1 MREIYHYGTKRHSG
15 RYPWGSGDRPHQ
27 HDSGR
32 ASVKKSQSK
41 ILQYR
46 NGEIRTKSALR
57 KCGSAFI
64 SDKDNNWKAM
74 TVEMIDNKLQMYP
87 PAQTIA
93 WYEEH
98 MDGVNPYPKNY
109 KDNETLR
116 FAGGNLSI
124 KDLARSNPY
133 FKKKDGYADNCTKCA
148 ATLEMRARG
157 YDVSAGRSYEGVDS
171 NCYSYWFDGANREV
185 ANTNDVNSIL
195 HDFGPGARGA
205 IDFRNKGGGGH
216 EIFWCIDDD
225 GKLTYLDGQNGN
237 GLTEKTLNAE
247 YQGTD
252 ILTKMLMEQYGFD
265 GSKPAGIVR
274 LDNAKPNLEAMAEDS
289 VFTDSFR
296 SHGRDYT
303 DAGIDAG
310 DYKYKNGEIVDKN
323 DIFPEDIEYDYDN
336 PEYKKLFDKWY
347 NSSDVEQLDSL
358 ASDTSEYY
366 YNIGEDYLQPADKP
380 YSSFN
385 LKGIEKYNKALGLAG
400 KKRGYK

>member
-1 MREIYHYGTKRHSG
+1 MNEIYHYGTKRHSG

-32 ASVKKSQSK
+32 SSVKKSQAK
-41 ILQYR
+41 VLQFR
-46 NGEIRTKSALR
+46 NGDISTKSALR

-64 SDKDNNWKAM
+64 SNEDNNWKAM
-74 TVEMIDNKLQMYP
+74 TAELIDGKVQMYP

-93 WYEEH
+93 WYDEH

-109 KDNETLR
+109 EDDETLR
-116 FAGGNLSI
+116 FADGNLSI

-133 FKKKDGYADNCTKCA
+133 FKKKDGYTNNCTKCA

-185 ANTNDVNSIL
+185 ANTNDVSSIL

-205 IDFRNKGGGGH
+205 IDFRNKAGGGH
-216 EIFWCIDDD
+216 EIFWCVDDD

-237 GLTEKTLNAE
+237 GLTEKTLKSE

-274 LDNAKPNLEAMAEDS
+274 LDNAKPNFDAMAEDS

-303 DAGIDAG
+303 SVLEDLRGIRKTESGKILLEEDTPKRNW
-310 DYKYKNGEIVDKN
+310 DDEDDSYDSFMSEWNEGEEIDP
-323 DIFPEDIEYDYDN
+323 FY
-336 PEYKKLFDKWY
+336 
-347 NSSDVEQLDSL
+347 
-358 ASDTSEYY
+358 TREYY
-366 YNIGEDYLQPADKP
+366 YNKGEDYLM
-380 YSSFN
+380 SSTEGN
-385 LKGIEKYNKALGLAG
+385 ESLHRGLEYINEVLGINTKR
-400 KKRGYK
+400 RGYK